1 MNEMNLH
8 FAVTLGPGSSQADH
22 TGTWRT
28 DRPVYQSLTA
38 PCGHACPAGEDV
50 RTWLGLSQEGG
61 AGYQAAWRRIMAVNP
76 FPAIIGRVC
85 YHPCETACNRG
96 QLDEAVGINSVERFL
111 GREAIRQGWAA
122 RPVPPASGKRGL
134 VVGPRPPG
142 LSAAYPLPR
151 PGPPPTLPGAG
162 PA

>member
-1 MNEMNLH
+1 MNEMNLP
-8 FAVTLGPGSSQADH
+8 FAVTLGPGSSKADH

-61 AGYQAAWRRIMAVNP
+61 AGYEAAWRSIMAVNP

-96 QLDEAVGINSVERFL
+96 QLDEAVGIN
-111 GREAIRQGWAA
+111 
-122 RPVPPASGKRGL
+122 
-134 VVGPRPPG
+134 
-142 LSAAYPLPR
+142 
-151 PGPPPTLPGAG
+151 
-162 PA
+162 